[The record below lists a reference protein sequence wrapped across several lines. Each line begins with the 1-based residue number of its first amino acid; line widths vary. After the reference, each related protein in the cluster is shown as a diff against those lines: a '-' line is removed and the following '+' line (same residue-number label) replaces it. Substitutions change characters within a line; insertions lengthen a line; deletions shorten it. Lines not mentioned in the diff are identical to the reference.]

1 LGGKIIKNN
10 HSKEVERMAE
20 INQELVEKIL
30 GKKNKSRKAEEILK
44 YKNEIIE
51 LRKLGLSMQDICFY
65 LRKEHGLKVSTQT
78 LKTAIPELAEKIK
91 QFEKLIANMF
101 DEELKQAYF
110 LLNKELE
117 KRGMTK

>member
-1 LGGKIIKNN
+1 
-10 HSKEVERMAE
+10 MAE